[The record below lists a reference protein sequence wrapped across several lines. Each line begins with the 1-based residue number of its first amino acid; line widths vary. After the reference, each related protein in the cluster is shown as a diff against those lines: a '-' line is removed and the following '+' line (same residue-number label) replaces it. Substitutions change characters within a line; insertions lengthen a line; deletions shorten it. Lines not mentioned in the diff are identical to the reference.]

1 VTGEPPAT
9 TGPDRPRRLRVGVLF
24 GGRSS
29 EHEVSLMSARSV
41 LAALSPDKY
50 DIVQIGITKEGTWR
64 VSADA
69 VDRLIERA
77 AATGTLEGEVAGT
90 TPVALLADP
99 SRGGQ
104 LVPEA
109 ESGSG
114 VPARAGIDRPIDVV
128 FPLIH
133 GATGEDGA
141 IQGLLDLAGVAYVG
155 AGILASAVGMD
166 KIAAK
171 AIWRAEG
178 LPIAP
183 YLAFTVGEWGGDPGR
198 WKGEVAARLG
208 FPCFVK
214 PANSG
219 SSIGTAKVHDL
230 EELEPAIEDAAHY
243 DVRLLV
249 EKGIDARELEVGVI
263 GNEHPE
269 ASVVGEVIPGREFY
283 DYEDKY
289 FDGKARLVIPAE
301 IPEAT
306 AKDVRE
312 VAVRAYRALDGS
324 GMARVDFF
332 LERTTGAVW
341 LNEVNTIPGFTE
353 ASMFARLWEASGL
366 AFPALCDRLIDL
378 ALERHAARA
387 ALKRTR

>member
-1 VTGEPPAT
+1 
-9 TGPDRPRRLRVGVLF
+9 VGVLF

-41 LAALSPDKY
+41 LAALDPDKY
-50 DIVQIGITKEGTWR
+50 EVVQIGIDKGGTWR
-64 VSADA
+64 VAADA

-77 AATGTLEGEVAGT
+77 GATGALESGIEGT
-90 TPVALLADP
+90 APVALLADP

-104 LVPEA
+104 LVPEPVA
-109 ESGSG
+109 GQ
-114 VPARAGIDRPIDVV
+114 VAQAPAGIDRPIDVV

-133 GATGEDGA
+133 GHTGEDGA
-141 IQGLLDLAGVAYVG
+141 IQGLLDLSGVAYVG

-166 KIAAK
+166 KTAAK

-183 YLAFTVGEWGGDPGR
+183 YLALTIGEWRAEPHR
-198 WKGEVAARLG
+198 VKGEIAARLG
-208 FPCFVK
+208 FPVFVK

-219 SSIGTAKVHDL
+219 SSIGTSKVHDL
-230 EELEPAIEDAAHY
+230 GELEPAIDEAALY
-243 DVRLLV
+243 DTRLLV

-263 GNEHPE
+263 GNERPE
-269 ASVVGEVIPGREFY
+269 ASVVGEVIPGHEFY

-289 FDGKARLVIPAE
+289 FDGVARLVIPAE

-306 AKDVRE
+306 ASEVRDI
-312 VAVRAYRALDGS
+312 AARAYRALDGS
-324 GMARVDFF
+324 GMSRVDFF
-332 LERTTGAVW
+332 LERGTGKVW

-353 ASMFARLWEASGL
+353 ASMFSRLWEASGL
-366 AFPALCDRLIDL
+366 AFPVLCDRLIDL
-378 ALERHAARA
+378 ALERRATRA